1 MDLREASRPNEPLVD
16 LGQLARTV
24 LRSWRVLLL
33 AFAFGLLA
41 GTVYF
46 IAAPRLYSSQT
57 LLSVEN
63 EAANRLSGMLS
74 GQIGALA
81 SLAGIEIGE
90 GAGRRSEYLAILR
103 SEGFATRFLHRQG
116 LVEPLLERKRHGVLG
131 ALKHMLFDRGETD
144 ASRTRDA
151 VRYFH
156 RRVLVVGED
165 KKTGLVTVAVEW
177 HDPAVA
183 ARWANAFV
191 QQFNDE
197 LRSRDGRTAASRLD
211 FLHKESERN
220 RTRELQQSIAK
231 LMERELNTIMVTNV
245 QTDYAL
251 RVLEP
256 AIASPK
262 NQPDQPRFSVSAFL
276 GAFAGLVIGLFLSL
290 YRRRA
295 DWWPA

>member
-1 MDLREASRPNEPLVD
+1 LRQANRPDEPLVD
-16 LGQLARTV
+16 LVQLARTT
-24 LRSWRVLLL
+24 LRSWRMLLL
-33 AFAFGLLA
+33 GLVC
-41 GTVYF
+41 GTIVGIVYF
-46 IAAPRLYSSQT
+46 LAAPRLYESQA
-57 LLSVEN
+57 LLNVEN
-63 EAANRLSGMLS
+63 EAADRLSGMLS
-74 GQIGALA
+74 GQFGALA
-81 SLAGIEIGE
+81 SLAGIELGQ
-90 GAGRRSEYLAILR
+90 GTGRRAEYLAILR
-103 SEGFATRFLHRQG
+103 SEGFATRFLRRQG
-116 LVEPLLERKRHGVLG
+116 LVEPLLERKRRGVPG
-131 ALKHMLFDRGETD
+131 ALKHLLFDRGATE

-165 KKTGLVTVAVEW
+165 KKTGLVTVAIRW
-177 HDPAVA
+177 HEPAEA

-197 LRSRDGRTAASRLD
+197 VRSRDGRTAKSRLD

-220 RTRELQQSIAK
+220 RTREIQQSIAK

-256 AIASPK
+256 AIASPR
-262 NQPDQPRFSVSAFL
+262 NQPDRPRFSVSASL

-290 YRRRA
+290 YLRRA
-295 DWWPA
+295 EWWPA